1 MPNHSISPASHNNM
15 ANAIRFLSMDAVQAA
30 RSGHPGMPM
39 GMADVATVLFS
50 RFIKI
55 NPANPAWPDR
65 DRFVLSAGHGSML
78 HYAVNHLLGYADMT
92 MDQIRQFRQ
101 MGAITAGHPEY
112 GMASGIET
120 TTGPLG
126 QGLATSVGMALAE
139 RMMAARFGAALVDH
153 RTWVIVGDGCLQEGI
168 SHEAIDLAGHLRLG
182 RLTVFWD
189 DNSISIDG
197 GTDLSTSTNQL
208 SRFRA
213 AGWHVQAVDGH
224 DPQAI
229 ADATEKAIA
238 NSRPSIIACKTTIG
252 YGAPTLAGTSKTHG
266 APLGDVEIAG
276 AREALNWTHAPFVIP
291 DDVRA
296 DWNMAAE
303 RSLDAYQEWQ
313 DRYAKSRKARRFDEA
328 VEKSHPQKLWREL
341 KILRQQF
348 KTDQPNMA
356 TRQSSQKTLEVIN
369 AATSLTVG
377 GSADLTGSNLTKT
390 ADTHPILPRQYK
402 GRYVYYGVR
411 EHGMAAAMNGM
422 SLHGGMVPYGGTFM
436 VFSDYARGAMRLSAL
451 MRQQVIYVMTHD
463 SIGLGEDGPTHQ
475 PVEHLAMLRATPNL
489 YVFRPADAVEVAECW
504 EAALNITDAPSV
516 LSLSRQGTPTLRNES
531 SSLNKS
537 LMGGYVLREPDGKR
551 DVTLIATGT
560 EVALAVEAAEQME
573 ENGIKAAVVSLPC
586 WELFEQQDQAYRRK
600 VLGRAPRIGIEAA
613 SGFGWDRYTSDPDA
627 FIGMKSFGESAP
639 APELYAHFGI
649 TVEHIITMVKE
660 LTI

>member
-1 MPNHSISPASHNNM
+1 
-15 ANAIRFLSMDAVQAA
+15 
-30 RSGHPGMPM
+30 MPM

-229 ADATEKAIA
+229 AEATEKALA
-238 NSRPSIIACKTTIG
+238 NLRPSIIACKTTIG

-266 APLGDVEIAG
+266 APLGDAEIAG
-276 AREALNWTHAPFVIP
+276 AREALNWPHPPFVIP

-313 DRYAKSRKARRFDEA
+313 DRYTKSRKARRFDEA

-341 KILRQQF
+341 KVLRQQF

-390 ADTHPILPRQYK
+390 ADTQPILPRQYK

-504 EAALNITDAPSV
+504 EAAMNITDAPSV

-531 SSLNKS
+531 SSLNKT
-537 LMGGYVLREPDGKR
+537 LLGGYVLREPDGKR

-560 EVALAVEAAEQME
+560 EVALAVDAADQMAEQ
-573 ENGIKAAVVSLPC
+573 GIKAAVVSLPC

-600 VLGRAPRIGIEAA
+600 VLGRAPRIAVEAA

-649 TVEHIITMVKE
+649 TVEHIIAKVKE

>member
-15 ANAIRFLSMDAVQAA
+15 ANAIRFLTMDAVQAA

-39 GMADVATVLFS
+39 GMADVTTVLFS

-78 HYAVNHLLGYADMT
+78 HYAVNHLLGYEDMT

-229 ADATEKAIA
+229 AEATEKAIA

-266 APLGDVEIAG
+266 APLGDAEIAG
-276 AREALNWTHAPFVIP
+276 AREALSWPHPPFVIP

-296 DWNMAAE
+296 GWNMAAE

-390 ADTHPILPRQYK
+390 ADTQPIMPRQYK

-475 PVEHLAMLRATPNL
+475 PIEHLAMLRATPNL

-504 EAALNITDAPSV
+504 EAAMNITDAPSV

-531 SSLNKS
+531 SSLNKT
-537 LMGGYVLREPDGKR
+537 LLGGYVLREPDGKR

-560 EVALAVEAAEQME
+560 EVTLAVDAADQMAEQ
-573 ENGIKAAVVSLPC
+573 GIKAAVVSLPC

-600 VLGRAPRIGIEAA
+600 VLGRAPRIAVEAA

-639 APELYAHFGI
+639 APKLYAHFDI
-649 TVEHIITMVKE
+649 TVEHIIAKVKE